1 MKKII
6 LLSVFLLTGL
16 FLSQIIPGLLGAHY
30 PGIKHSLDN
39 LMFVCLAY
47 IMINVGREFELE
59 KKRWKSYLKDAAI
72 AMLAAATPW
81 IIIAFYFMYLLPAT
95 EWGNWTAWKENLL
108 LSCFAAPTSAGIL
121 FTMLAA
127 AGLKNAW
134 IYQKTQVLA
143 IFDDLGTILLL
154 IPLQFFMIG
163 LKWQLFIIV
172 FIVAGLLTLGWKR
185 LGHYT
190 LNQSA
195 AMIILYSIG
204 LVFICSTI
212 YTVSKK
218 LFDGGIH
225 IEVLLPAFI
234 LGIVMKTTHHHPD
247 EDIRIEHKQ
256 HKNNITQ
263 IIRRLTHPSSA
274 TETELISDI
283 VSYLFMFLVGINT
296 PLFIG
301 DLPDISEATSIT
313 ASQPMFGWGVIIWH
327 VIVVT
332 LLSNIGKM
340 IPVLFYRDKNILERL
355 ALSIGM
361 FTRGEVGAGIIIIA
375 LGYNL
380 GGPILI
386 IALLSLVLNL
396 VLTGAF
402 VMIVKKLSLKV
413 YGETASKECY
423 I

>member
-1 MKKII
+1 
-6 LLSVFLLTGL
+6 
-16 FLSQIIPGLLGAHY
+16 
-30 PGIKHSLDN
+30 
-39 LMFVCLAY
+39 MFVCLAY
-47 IMINVGREFELE
+47 IMINVGREFELD
-59 KKRWKSYLKDAAI
+59 KKRWKNYVKDSAI

-81 IIIAFYFMYLLPAT
+81 IIIAFYFMFLLPSS
-95 EWGNWTAWKENLL
+95 EWSNWNAWKENLL

-127 AGLKNAW
+127 AGLKNVW
-134 IYQKTQVLA
+134 VYQKTQVLA

-154 IPLQFFMIG
+154 IPLQFFMVG

-172 FIVAGLLTLGWKR
+172 FIVAGLLIFGWNKLGY
-185 LGHYT
+185 YT

-195 AMIILYSIG
+195 AMLIIYSIG
-204 LVFICSTI
+204 LVFICSSI
-212 YTVSKK
+212 YSVSKK

-234 LGIVMKTTHHHPD
+234 LGIVMKTTHHHPN
-247 EDIRIEHKQ
+247 EDTRIEQKQ

-263 IIRRLTHPSSA
+263 IIRRLTHPSSPA
-274 TETELISDI
+274 ETELISDI
-283 VSYLFMFLVGINT
+283 ISYFFMFLVGINT
-296 PLFIG
+296 PLFVG
-301 DLPDISEATSIT
+301 DLHNISETSSIT
-313 ASQPMFGWGVIIWH
+313 ASQPMFEWGTIIWH
-327 VIVVT
+327 VIIVT

-396 VLTGAF
+396 VLTGGF
-402 VMIVKKLSLKV
+402 VMIVKKISLQV
-413 YGETASKECY
+413 YGKTLSKDTY